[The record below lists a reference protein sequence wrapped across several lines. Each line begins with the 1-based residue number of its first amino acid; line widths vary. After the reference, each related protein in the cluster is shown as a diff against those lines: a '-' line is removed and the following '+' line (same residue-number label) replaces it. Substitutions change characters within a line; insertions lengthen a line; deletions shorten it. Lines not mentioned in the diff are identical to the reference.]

1 MTGPT
6 IGDLIA
12 KHREIK
18 AYVEAEEAALK
29 ERLRDHKAAL
39 MTIQTALGVML
50 QTEGLQNFK
59 TDDGTAYLRHDDG
72 LKVDSQPEFLNF
84 VRVHE
89 RWDLANVSLLVDPI
103 REYREKHNGELPPGV
118 VSNPSITCIIRR

>member
-1 MTGPT
+1 MTQPT

-18 AYVEAEEAALK
+18 AYIEAEEAALK
-29 ERLRDHKAAL
+29 EKLKEHKAAL
-39 MTIQTALGVML
+39 QTIQTYVGVML
-50 QTEGLQNFK
+50 QQQDLQNFK

-84 VRVHE
+84 VRVNE
-89 RWDLANVSLLVDPI
+89 RWDMASIGLLVDPV
-103 REYREKHNGELPPGV
+103 REYREKHEGQLPPGV
-118 VSNPSITCIIRR
+118 VSNPSVTCIIRR